1 LAFLRYL
8 TSIVNDCEVWTTLG
22 PQSTWV
28 SNMAH
33 ESHDADAELTAQ
45 PINLLCSEPYYSMNF
60 IWQKLSESNR
70 ILNFDL

>member
-1 LAFLRYL
+1 
-8 TSIVNDCEVWTTLG
+8 
-22 PQSTWV
+22 
-28 SNMAH
+28 MAH

-45 PINLLCSEPYYSMNF
+45 PINLPCSEPSYSMNF

>member
-1 LAFLRYL
+1 MAFLRYL

-22 PQSTWV
+22 LQTIWV
-28 SNMAH
+28 SNMAL

-45 PINLLCSEPYYSMNF
+45 PINLPCSEPSYSMNF

-70 ILNFDL
+70 ILDFDL